1 MKSSYRVLLP
11 LLLLFSHPQYLR
23 AQKGGFEYD
32 MLRNIADHRTDS
44 RNTFYKNI
52 SKLNNP
58 VCLASPATMLITGL
72 IRHDNNLKKQALYV
86 TESIAASQAMTWAL
100 KLTVSRERPFVN
112 DPSFVPVVYAKN
124 KSFPSGHAAESFATA
139 TSLTLVCPKWYVI
152 VPAYGWATL
161 VSYSRLY
168 LGVHYPTDILGGA
181 IVGGGSA
188 WLMYKLNK
196 WMHAK
201 KKAKAELPAGTGN

>member
-1 MKSSYRVLLP
+1 MKSIARPVWLFLLSFA
-11 LLLLFSHPQYLR
+11 LLTSAH
-23 AQKGGFEYD
+23 AQKSGWEYNT
-32 MLRNIADHRTDS
+32 LRNLADNRSDS
-44 RNTFYKNI
+44 KNTFYKNI

-58 VCLASPATMLITGL
+58 VCLASPATMFITGL
-72 IRHDNNLKKQALYV
+72 IKHDNTLKKKALYV
-86 TESIAASQAMTWAL
+86 TESLAASQALTWAL

-112 DPSFVPVVYAKN
+112 DPTFIPVVYAKN
-124 KSFPSGHAAESFATA
+124 KSFPSGHAAESFANATA
-139 TSLTLVCPKWYVI
+139 LTIACPKWYVI

-196 WMHAK
+196 WMHSSK
-201 KKAKAELPAGTGN
+201 KDKEKIKALPN